1 MSTVNELLSRFSLEE
16 VFIFTM
22 LIFTAVKV
30 MGELFDYFYK
40 KLKNYFGQKDEAEE
54 RLQNIESRLNA
65 LEESTNVHFLELKD
79 AQTKRDLQVSNI
91 QEQTEDIIA
100 KMRGSEKLCILER
113 IQVYEQEGYI
123 TDIALQ
129 NLLQRYE
136 IYAPWNDTYLDR
148 RIEDARKLPIK

>member
-1 MSTVNELLSRFSLEE
+1 MSAVNELLSKFSLEE
-16 VFIFTM
+16 VFIFTI

-54 RLQNIESRLNA
+54 RLQNIESRLNV

-79 AQTKRDLQVSNI
+79 AQIKRDSQVSSI
-91 QEQTEDIIA
+91 QEQTENIID

-113 IQVYEQEGYI
+113 IQVYEQEGCI

-148 RIEDARKLPIK
+148 RIEDARRLPIK